1 MKLSELLQI
10 SRKSRKLT
18 LMDLVNK
25 TGISYSMLYR
35 ILNGGLEKPTPDI
48 LEKLSEPLH
57 LDYHYLLQVAGY
69 IEKLE
74 IEKKSNALYKIP
86 IINWDYCKHLFP
98 FRDTIDAGFSDE
110 LYNIVQQPNNTFA
123 LIIDE
128 ERELFPIFQMN
139 DLIVCQP
146 QDSYDSQDIVIY
158 WNANKKRMNFGVF
171 NCYKSQFYIDDLDKK
186 NAKTSVACTGPLQ
199 DIVVGKITHHH
210 RAYQK

>member
-69 IEKLE
+69 IEVIKLAIRHTVIQSYRHSE
-74 IEKKSNALYKIP
+74 VGILVFRIP
-86 IINWDYCKHLFP
+86 TSECP
-98 FRDTIDAGFSDE
+98 
-110 LYNIVQQPNNTFA
+110 
-123 LIIDE
+123 
-128 ERELFPIFQMN
+128 
-139 DLIVCQP
+139 
-146 QDSYDSQDIVIY
+146 YD
-158 WNANKKRMNFGVF
+158 
-171 NCYKSQFYIDDLDKK
+171 C
-186 NAKTSVACTGPLQ
+186 
-199 DIVVGKITHHH
+199 ITV
-210 RAYQK
+210 